1 MDKIDFNTIIP
12 ILVLVFPGFVSW
24 KIYTLVIP
32 SAPRS
37 SRDSIFDLIAYS
49 LVNWVVTLPLIVLT
63 AGKFKPNREL
73 SPEKSKEW
81 NRIWV
86 QELQPQLAHLSTRGR
101 QVIVD
106 SGHLIPFEAPEA
118 VVKAVDEVL
127 AMAKEIAERA
137 AF

>member
-49 LVNWVVTLPLIVLT
+49 SVNWVVTLPLIVLT
-63 AGKFKPNREL
+63 KWPSTPGAGYIIIIVTGMLVVPVLTGMLFAWLRQTEFL
-73 SPEKSKEW
+73 SKLGFIHPIPKS
-81 NRIWV
+81 
-86 QELQPQLAHLSTRGR
+86 
-101 QVIVD
+101 
-106 SGHLIPFEAPEA
+106 
-118 VVKAVDEVL
+118 
-127 AMAKEIAERA
+127 
-137 AF
+137 